1 MALPFIVGLHQCSL
15 THGPDGRPQVEVVL
29 RIRLPLAEF
38 FDALLLSL
46 ADQRPL
52 FQQSGYGTAQ
62 ASPVPVK
69 AGLQTGG
76 HIGPMP
82 KEDAPPYWKA
92 TSRAQPKRPS
102 HPPKHAPKVDPTH
115 EKLLAVLSQSAS
127 ISDTAAVGAA
137 ATANDLPTPS
147 IDEGSMMSTT
157 QPGKSQ
163 SNRQAF
169 GKVLAGHI
177 LPAGQESVLYW
188 LGAGSWRLQ
197 TLPTVLGG
205 GGQEQVVAQAMV
217 GLVVQGGLGLQGLA
231 AKCAFAKRGR
241 KPRLPPVLG
250 AWLALVRLHSREG
263 GGILFVGGYGGPL
276 LVVGHSVHVK

>member
-205 GGQEQVVAQAMV
+205 GGRNR
-217 GLVVQGGLGLQGLA
+217 LWH
-231 AKCAFAKRGR
+231 
-241 KPRLPPVLG
+241 KPWWDWWCRAG
-250 AWLALVRLHSREG
+250 WGCRDWRQ
-263 GGILFVGGYGGPL
+263 
-276 LVVGHSVHVK
+276 SVHLRKGEGSQGFPRFWGPGLPSSDCTAVREEAFCLLEDTVDHCSLWGTPSM